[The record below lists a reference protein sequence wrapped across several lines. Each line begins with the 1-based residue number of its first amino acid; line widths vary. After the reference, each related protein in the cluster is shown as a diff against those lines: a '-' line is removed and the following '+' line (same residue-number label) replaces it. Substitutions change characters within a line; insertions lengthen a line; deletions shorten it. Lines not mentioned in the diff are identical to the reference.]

1 MNNDNYDC
9 CRRDFLKVAGLG
21 AAALTVSSIGMV
33 SNSRAASVSTMKQ
46 EKHTADVLIIGG
58 GMAGAFAAMKAKEA
72 GADVI
77 LVEKGSVCK
86 SGCTP
91 FARGFSFYDKNT
103 NTRTK
108 EQIMDEC
115 SEIGEY
121 MQNRTYLKLA
131 LDKSKELADEVME
144 WGIFGTQKFG
154 GIIADKVVQKGVE
167 VIERTM
173 MTSLIMH
180 DGHVAGAIGFP
191 LDEDDKAIVIHAKS
205 VVMCTGAS
213 GFKPNGYPINSLTA
227 DGDAMA
233 YRVGAE
239 IGGKEFN
246 DTHWTFYENPA
257 SCYDNWKTNWE
268 PGLKKSPNCGPLG
281 GLDLRFSLA
290 AHTGQAPILQ
300 GNSPKPSKGPPPPFM
315 RGRSSGRMQGGGGG
329 RSRGGGYGASGMRQ
343 EVGGGRSRTGRFR
356 GGGFGAPGLRQEAG
370 GGRLRTGRSRGG
382 GFGAPGM
389 RLDDRQNPS
398 VGGAA
403 AGKSVHKAEGLF
415 PQDDKCSSNIPGLFA
430 AGDSLSSMHNGA
442 DYSSGVSSCCTSGIQ
457 GSIAGRAAAEY
468 VINVTTKVISKT
480 ELDALKNELF
490 APRGRDK
497 GFSPG
502 WVTQIL
508 QNTMIP
514 YFVLFVKKKERMEA
528 ALTTVEFIRD
538 HFVPLLIARDTHELR
553 LAHETKNM
561 VLNAE
566 MKLRAGLFRTESRG
580 SHYREDYPARDDA
593 NWLAYVK
600 LNKNNKGDMALAK
613 VRLPKEWAPDYS
625 ISYEER
631 YPLRYP
637 GEAEYL
643 AKHSRLKSGT

>member
-1 MNNDNYDC
+1 MDILMNENEFGCN
-9 CRRDFLKVAGLG
+9 RRDFLKVAGLG
-21 AAALTVSSIGMV
+21 AAALTVSSIGMTT
-33 SNSRAASVSTMKQ
+33 NSGATSMSKMKQ
-46 EKHTADVLIIGG
+46 EELSTDVLVIGG
-58 GMAGAFAAMKAKEA
+58 GMAGAFAAMKVKEA
-72 GADVI
+72 GVDVI

-91 FARGFSFYDKNT
+91 FARGFSFYDKET
-103 NTRTK
+103 NPRTK

-131 LDKSKELADEVME
+131 LDKSKELADEVMD

-154 GIIADKVVQKGVE
+154 EIISKKVVEKGVK

-173 MTSLIMH
+173 MTSLIMQ
-180 DGHVAGAIGFP
+180 DGQAAGAIGFP
-191 LDEDDKAIVIHAKS
+191 LDEDDKATVINAKS
-205 VVMCTGAS
+205 VIICTGGS
-213 GFKPNGYPINSLTA
+213 SFKPNGYPINSLTA
-227 DGDAMA
+227 DGDAMS

-239 IGGKEFN
+239 ISGKEFN
-246 DTHWTFYENPA
+246 DTHWTYFENPSA
-257 SCYDNWKTNWE
+257 CYDNWKSDWE
-268 PGLKKSPNCGPLG
+268 RGLHKAPNSGPLG
-281 GLDLRFSLA
+281 GLDLRFSMA
-290 AHTGQAPILQ
+290 AHTGQAPLV
-300 GNSPKPSKGPPPPFM
+300 GRNLPRPVKGPDPFG
-315 RGRSSGRMQGGGGG
+315 GRPRPGRPNFQDRPTDVGQGGGNRPRGG
-329 RSRGGGYGASGMRQ
+329 RPR
-343 EVGGGRSRTGRFR
+343 
-356 GGGFGAPGLRQEAG
+356 
-370 GGRLRTGRSRGG
+370 G

-389 RLDDRQNPS
+389 RADERGNPI

-403 AGKSVHKAEGLF
+403 SGKSVHKAEGLF
-415 PQDDKCSSNIPGLFA
+415 PQDDKCSSNIPGLYA

-442 DYSSGVSSCCTSGIQ
+442 DYSSGVSSICTSGVQ
-457 GSIAGRAAAEY
+457 GSIAAKAAAEY
-468 VINVTTKVISKT
+468 VENVKKNVISKT
-480 ELDALKNELF
+480 ELEKLKDEMF

-538 HFVPLLIARDTHELR
+538 HFVPMLMARDAHELR

-600 LNKNNKGDMALAK
+600 LKKNNKGQMVMEK
-613 VRLPKEWAPDYS
+613 VPLPKEWAPDYS
-625 ISYEER
+625 ISYEKR

-637 GEAEYL
+637 GEAKYL
-643 AKHSRLKSGT
+643 RKNSHLKAGK

>member
-1 MNNDNYDC
+1 MNENKFNC
-9 CRRDFLKVAGLG
+9 SRRDFMKVAGLG
-21 AAALTVSSIGMV
+21 AAAITVSSIGMV
-33 SNSRAASVSTMKQ
+33 ANSGAASLSTMKQ
-46 EKHTADVLIIGG
+46 EEHTTDVLVIGG
-58 GMAGAFAAMKAKEA
+58 GIAGAFAAMKAKEA
-72 GADVI
+72 GVDTI

-91 FARGFSFYDKNT
+91 FARGFSFYDKET
-103 NTRTK
+103 NRRTK

-131 LDKSKELADEVME
+131 LDHSKELADEVMD

-154 GIIADKVVQKGVE
+154 GIIAEKVVEKGVK

-173 MTSLIMH
+173 MTSLIMQ
-180 DGHVAGAIGFP
+180 DGRVAGATGFP
-191 LDEDDKAIVIHAKS
+191 LDEDDKATVINAKS
-205 VVMCTGAS
+205 VIICTGGS
-213 GFKPNGYPINSLTA
+213 SFKPNGYPINSLTA
-227 DGDAMA
+227 DGDAMS

-246 DTHWTFYENPA
+246 DTHWTYFENPA
-257 SCYDNWKTNWE
+257 ACYDNWKSDWE
-268 PGLKKSPNCGPLG
+268 RGLHKAPGAGPMG
-281 GLDLRFSLA
+281 GLDLRFSMA
-290 AHTGQAPILQ
+290 AHTYKAPIVG
-300 GNSPKPSKGPPPPFM
+300 GNTPRPIKGPDPFGG
-315 RGRSSGRMQGGGGG
+315 RGRPRGG
-329 RSRGGGYGASGMRQ
+329 RPNFEGRPTEMGRGGGDRPRGERP
-343 EVGGGRSRTGRFR
+343 R
-356 GGGFGAPGLRQEAG
+356 GGFN
-370 GGRLRTGRSRGG
+370 
-382 GFGAPGM
+382 APGM
-389 RLDDRQNPS
+389 RTDEPNNPI

-415 PQDDKCSSNIPGLFA
+415 PQDDKCSSNIPGLYA

-442 DYSSGVSSCCTSGIQ
+442 DYSSGVSSVCTSGVQ
-457 GSIAGRAAAEY
+457 GSIAAKAAVEY
-468 VINVTTKVISKT
+468 VSKVKKNVISKT
-480 ELDALKNELF
+480 ELERLKDEMF

-528 ALTTVEFIRD
+528 ALTNVEFIRD
-538 HFVPLLIARDTHELR
+538 HFVPMLIARDAHELR
-553 LAHETKNM
+553 LAHETENM

-580 SHYREDYPARDDA
+580 SHFREDYPARDDA

-600 LNKNNKGDMALAK
+600 LKKNDKGEMVLEK
-613 VRLPKEWAPDYS
+613 VPLPKEWAPDYS

-643 AKHSRLKSGT
+643 TKNARLRNGK

>member
-1 MNNDNYDC
+1 MTLASKQKFLNIIRNHNMSCRKGKNTMGILMNEHELSCN
-9 CRRDFLKVAGLG
+9 RRDFLKVAGLG
-21 AAALTVSSIGMV
+21 AAALTLSSIGMTT
-33 SNSRAASVSTMKQ
+33 NSGATSISKMKH
-46 EKHTADVLIIGG
+46 EENTTDVLVIGG

-72 GADVI
+72 GVEVI

-91 FARGFSFYDKNT
+91 FARGFSFYDKET
-103 NTRTK
+103 NPRTK

-115 SEIGEY
+115 SIIGEY

-131 LDKSKELADEVME
+131 LDKSKELADEVLD
-144 WGIFGTQKFG
+144 WGIFRTQKFG
-154 GIIADKVVQKGVE
+154 EIIAGKVVEKGVK

-173 MTSLIMH
+173 MTSLIMQ
-180 DGHVAGAIGFP
+180 DGRVAGAIGFP
-191 LDEDDKAIVIHAKS
+191 LDEDGKAIVISAKA
-205 VVMCTGAS
+205 VIICTGGS
-213 GFKPNGYPINSLTA
+213 SFKPNGYPISSLTA
-227 DGDAMA
+227 DGDAMS

-239 IGGKEFN
+239 ISGKEFN
-246 DTHWTFYENPA
+246 DTHWTFFNNPA
-257 SCYDNWKTNWE
+257 SSYDNWKSNWST
-268 PGLKKSPNCGPLG
+268 GLKKAPHAGPLG
-281 GLDLRFSLA
+281 GLDLRFSIA

-300 GNSPKPSKGPPPPFM
+300 ANSPRPIKGPPPPFL
-315 RGRSSGRMQGGGGG
+315 RGRPPGMSQGPGGG
-329 RSRGGGYGASGMRQ
+329 RPRGGR
-343 EVGGGRSRTGRFR
+343 
-356 GGGFGAPGLRQEAG
+356 PP
-370 GGRLRTGRSRGG
+370 G

-389 RLDDRQNPS
+389 RRNEPENPI

-403 AGKSVHKAEGLF
+403 SGKSVHKAEGLF
-415 PQDDKCSSNIPGLFA
+415 PQDDKCSSNIPGLYA

-442 DYSSGVSSCCTSGIQ
+442 DYSSGVSSICTSGVQ
-457 GSIAGRAAAEY
+457 GSIAAKAAAEY
-468 VINVTTKVISKT
+468 VSNVNKNVISKT
-480 ELDALKNELF
+480 ELEKLKDEMF

-528 ALTTVEFIRD
+528 ALTNIEFIRD
-538 HFVPLLIARDTHELR
+538 HFVPMLFARDTHELR

-566 MKLRAGLFRTESRG
+566 MKLRTGLFRTESRG

-600 LNKNNKGDMALAK
+600 LKKNNKGEMVLEK
-613 VRLPKEWAPDYS
+613 VPLPKEWAPDYS
-625 ISYEER
+625 IPYEKR

-643 AKHSRLKSGT
+643 RKNSRLKAGK

>member
-1 MNNDNYDC
+1 MNEHELNCN
-9 CRRDFLKVAGLG
+9 RRDFLKVAGLG
-21 AAALTVSSIGMV
+21 AAALTVSSIGMTT
-33 SNSRAASVSTMKQ
+33 NSGATSISKMKQ
-46 EKHTADVLIIGG
+46 EELTTDVLVIGG
-58 GMAGAFAAMKAKEA
+58 GMAGAFAAMKAKES
-72 GADVI
+72 GVEVI

-91 FARGFSFYDKNT
+91 FARGFSFYNIKT
-103 NTRTK
+103 NPRTK

-115 SEIGEY
+115 SVIGEY

-131 LDKSKELADEVME
+131 LDKSKELADEVMD

-154 GIIADKVVQKGVE
+154 EIIAKKVVEKGVR

-173 MTSLIMH
+173 MTSLIMQ
-180 DGHVAGAIGFP
+180 DGRVAGAIGFP
-191 LDEDDKAIVIHAKS
+191 LDEDDKATIINANAVII
-205 VVMCTGAS
+205 CTGGS
-213 GFKPNGYPINSLTA
+213 GFKPNGYPINSLTS

-246 DTHWTFYENPA
+246 DTHWTFFENPA
-257 SCYDNWKTNWE
+257 SCYDNWKSDWE
-268 PGLKKSPNCGPLG
+268 RGLHKAPNAGPLG
-281 GLDLRFSLA
+281 GLDLRFSMA

-300 GNSPKPSKGPPPPFM
+300 ANSPRPVKGPPPPFL
-315 RGRSSGRMQGGGGG
+315 RGRPPGVRPGAGGG
-329 RSRGGGYGASGMRQ
+329 RPRGGRPP
-343 EVGGGRSRTGRFR
+343 
-356 GGGFGAPGLRQEAG
+356 GGFAPPEVRQEAG
-370 GGRLRTGRSRGG
+370 GGRPRGGRPPG

-389 RLDDRQNPS
+389 RRNERENPI
-398 VGGAA
+398 VGCAA

-415 PQDDKCSSNIPGLFA
+415 PQDDKCSSNIPGLYA

-442 DYSSGVSSCCTSGIQ
+442 DYSSGVSSICTSGIQ
-457 GSIAGRAAAEY
+457 GSIAAKAAAEY
-468 VINVTTKVISKT
+468 VSNVKKNVISKT
-480 ELDALKNELF
+480 ELEKLKDEMF
-490 APRGRDK
+490 TPRGRDK

-508 QNTMIP
+508 QNTMVP

-538 HFVPLLIARDTHELR
+538 HFVPMLMARDAHELR

-600 LNKNNKGDMALAK
+600 LKKDNKGEMILEK
-613 VRLPKEWAPDYS
+613 VPLPKEWAPDYS
-625 ISYEER
+625 IPYEKR

-637 GEAEYL
+637 GEVEYL
-643 AKHSRLKSGT
+643 RKNSHLKAGK

>member
-1 MNNDNYDC
+1 MVISENNDSFDC
-9 CRRDFLKVAGLG
+9 NRRDFLKVAGLG
-21 AAALTVSSIGMV
+21 AAALTVSTMGMV
-33 SNSRAASVSTMKQ
+33 TNSGAVSISNMKQ
-46 EKHTADVLIIGG
+46 EELTTEVLVIGG

-72 GADVI
+72 GVDVI

-91 FARGFSFYDKNT
+91 FARGFSWYDEAT
-103 NTRTK
+103 NPRTK

-115 SEIGEY
+115 SVIGEY

-131 LDKSKELADEVME
+131 LDQSKAIGEEVLP

-154 GIIADKVVQKGVE
+154 GIIAEKVAEKGVK

-173 MTSLIMH
+173 MTSLIMQ
-180 DGHVAGAIGFP
+180 DGRVAGAIGFP
-191 LDEDDKAIVIHAKS
+191 MDEDGKATFINAKS
-205 VVMCTGAS
+205 VIICTGGS

-227 DGDAMA
+227 DGDAMS

-246 DTHWTFYENPA
+246 DTHWTYFENPA
-257 SCYDNWKTNWE
+257 ACYDNWKTNWE
-268 PGLKKSPNCGPLG
+268 PGLNKAPSAGPLG
-281 GLDLRFSLA
+281 GLDLRFSMA
-290 AHTGQAPILQ
+290 AHTGKAPIL
-300 GNSPKPSKGPPPPFM
+300 GPNTPRPSKGPDP
-315 RGRSSGRMQGGGGG
+315 
-329 RSRGGGYGASGMRQ
+329 
-343 EVGGGRSRTGRFR
+343 VGGGRPRGR
-356 GGGFGAPGLRQEAG
+356 GTG
-370 GGRLRTGRSRGG
+370 GGRPPGGRPSEGRPRGG
-382 GFGAPGM
+382 FSAPGM
-389 RLDDRQNPS
+389 RTDEPDNPI

-415 PQDDKCSSNIPGLFA
+415 PQDDKCSSNIPGLYA
-430 AGDSLSSMHNGA
+430 AGDSLSSMHDGS
-442 DYSSGVSSCCTSGIQ
+442 DYSSGVSSISTSGIQ
-457 GSIAGRAAAEY
+457 GSIAGRAAAAY
-468 VINVTTKVISKT
+468 VRNVKKIEIPKT
-480 ELDALKNELF
+480 ELEKLKTEMF

-497 GFSPG
+497 GFTPG

-528 ALTTVEFIRD
+528 ALTNVEFIRD
-538 HFVPLLIARDTHELR
+538 HFVPMLIARDTHELR
-553 LAHETKNM
+553 LAHETENM

-580 SHYREDYPARDDA
+580 SHFREDYPARDDA

-600 LNKNNKGDMALAK
+600 LKKNNRGDMVMEK
-613 VRLPKEWAPDYS
+613 VPLPKEWAPDYS

-637 GEAEYL
+637 GELEYL
-643 AKHSRLKSGT
+643 EKHSRLRDGK

>member
-1 MNNDNYDC
+1 MSENKFDC
-9 CRRDFLKVAGLG
+9 NRRDFIKVAGLG

-33 SNSRAASVSTMKQ
+33 TNSRAASMSTMKQ
-46 EKHTADVLIIGG
+46 DEFTTDVLVIGG
-58 GMAGAFAAMKAKEA
+58 GIAGAFAAMKAKEA
-72 GADVI
+72 GVDVI
-77 LVEKGSVCK
+77 LVEKGAVGK

-91 FARGFSFYDKNT
+91 FARGFSWYDEAT
-103 NTRTK
+103 NPRTK

-131 LDKSKELADEVME
+131 LDKSKELADEVMD

-154 GIIADKVVQKGVE
+154 GIFAEKVVEKGVK

-173 MTSLIMH
+173 MTSLIMQ
-180 DGHVAGAIGFP
+180 DGRVAGAIGFP
-191 LDEDDKAIVIHAKS
+191 MDEDGRATVINAKS
-205 VVMCTGAS
+205 VIICTGGS

-227 DGDAMA
+227 DGDAMS

-239 IGGKEFN
+239 ISGKEFN
-246 DTHWTFYENPA
+246 DTHWTYFENPA
-257 SCYDNWKTNWE
+257 ACYDNWKSNWE
-268 PGLKKSPNCGPLG
+268 PGLNKAPHAGPLG
-281 GLDLRFSLA
+281 GLDIRFSMA
-290 AHTGQAPILQ
+290 AHTGKAPILK
-300 GNSPKPSKGPPPPFM
+300 GNTPRPSKGPDPFGG
-315 RGRSSGRMQGGGGG
+315 RGRPRPGRPTGVSQGGETRPGGPFPRGDRPRGDRPRGG
-329 RSRGGGYGASGMRQ
+329 RPRGG
-343 EVGGGRSRTGRFR
+343 FN
-356 GGGFGAPGLRQEAG
+356 
-370 GGRLRTGRSRGG
+370 
-382 GFGAPGM
+382 APGM
-389 RLDDRQNPS
+389 RTDEPDNPI

-415 PQDDKCSSNIPGLFA
+415 PQDDKCSSNIPGLYA
-430 AGDSLSSMHNGA
+430 AGDSLSSMHDGA
-442 DYSSGVSSCCTSGIQ
+442 DYSSGVSSISTSGIQ

-468 VINVTTKVISKT
+468 VSNVKKNEISKT
-480 ELDALKNELF
+480 ELEKLKDDMF

-514 YFVLFVKKKERMEA
+514 YFVLFIKKKERMEA

-538 HFVPLLIARDTHELR
+538 HFVPRLIARDAHELR

-600 LNKNNKGDMALAK
+600 FKKDSKGEMKFEK
-613 VRLPKEWAPDYS
+613 VPLPKEWAPNYN

-637 GEAEYL
+637 GELEYL
-643 AKHSRLKSGT
+643 EKNSRLKDGK

>member
-1 MNNDNYDC
+1 MEILKNGNEFDC
-9 CRRDFLKVAGLG
+9 SRRDFLKAAGVG
-21 AAALTVSSIGMV
+21 AVALTVSSIGMTA
-33 SNSRAASVSTMKQ
+33 NSGAATMSKIKQ
-46 EKHTADVLIIGG
+46 EEHTTDVLVIGG
-58 GMAGAFAAMKAKEA
+58 GMAGAFAAMKAKEV

-77 LVEKGSVCK
+77 LAEKGSVCR

-91 FARGFSFYDKNT
+91 FARGFSFYDKET
-103 NTRTK
+103 NPRTK

-131 LDKSKELADEVME
+131 LDRSKELADEVMG

-154 GIIADKVVQKGVE
+154 GIIAGRVVEKGVK
-167 VIERTM
+167 VLERTM
-173 MTSLIMH
+173 MTSLIMK
-180 DGHVAGAIGFP
+180 DGRAAGAAGFP
-191 LDEDDKAIVIHAKS
+191 LDEDNKATVINAKA
-205 VVMCTGAS
+205 VIICTGGS
-213 GFKPNGYPINSLTA
+213 SFKPNGYPINSLTA

-233 YRVGAE
+233 YRIGAE

-246 DTHWTFYENPA
+246 DTHWTYFENPSA
-257 SCYDNWKTNWE
+257 CYDNWKSDWE
-268 PGLKKSPNCGPLG
+268 RGLHKAPGAGPMG
-281 GLDLRFSLA
+281 GLDLRFSMA
-290 AHTGQAPILQ
+290 AHTGQAPILRE
-300 GNSPKPSKGPPPPFM
+300 NTPRPIKGPDPF
-315 RGRSSGRMQGGGGG
+315 GG
-329 RSRGGGYGASGMRQ
+329 RPRPGRPAGEGRGEGYRPSGARP
-343 EVGGGRSRTGRFR
+343 R
-356 GGGFGAPGLRQEAG
+356 GV
-370 GGRLRTGRSRGG
+370 
-382 GFGAPGM
+382 FGAPGM
-389 RLDDRQNPS
+389 RTDEPDNPI

-415 PQDDKCSSNIPGLFA
+415 PRDDKCSSNIPGLYA

-442 DYSSGVSSCCTSGIQ
+442 DYSSGVSSICTSGVQ
-457 GSIAGRAAAEY
+457 GGVAGRTAAEY
-468 VINVTTKVISKT
+468 ASNVKRDKVSKT
-480 ELDALKNELF
+480 ELEKLKNEIF

-528 ALTTVEFIRD
+528 ALTNVEFTRD
-538 HFVPLLIARDTHELR
+538 HFVPMLIAGDAHELR
-553 LAHETKNM
+553 LAHETRNM
-561 VLNAE
+561 VINAE

-600 LNKNNKGDMALAK
+600 LKQNDKGRMVLEK
-613 VRLPKEWAPDYS
+613 VPLPEEWAPDYS

-643 AKHSRLKSGT
+643 LKNSRLKDGR